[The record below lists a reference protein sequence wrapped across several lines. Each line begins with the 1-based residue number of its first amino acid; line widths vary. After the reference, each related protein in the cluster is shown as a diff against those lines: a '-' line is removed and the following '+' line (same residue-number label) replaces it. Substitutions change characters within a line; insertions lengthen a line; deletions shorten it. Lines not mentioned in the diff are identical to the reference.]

1 VGTESEHG
9 SNPKKGPQSTDT
21 GERSS
26 TSVEDWKSRSGVT
39 HARTP
44 ALIEALLRGLVV
56 GARMLILYPTGH
68 GRVQRKL
75 AEIQDLL
82 AELFTERSDPLELTV
97 FGHRLAADGAPCDDV
112 AEVAER
118 FALLLRHRQIRTLLF
133 LPGVQEDEVQLVV
146 EVLRIDHRALLRVG
160 GTRSFVD
167 QRPHPHVKFLLYEGP
182 SGRPVGQP
190 LEEEGEEFDG
200 EVALSGPPAPE
211 EGPPQRVLVDAE
223 GNVRLRVEDEPEA
236 TALPGQEP
244 VSEQERFEQQL
255 EEFALKDL
263 LESPPDGRGETAD
276 AVTFSVEDDLLSDEE
291 VRACMQDDVRHLK
304 QRFRRHVVEESALR
318 IIFRMLAESADEAQY
333 RQRRRMLLQVV
344 RDPRF
349 FTGELVHVVHRLV
362 EDGGTW
368 GFERGEEL
376 AQSLIAY
383 VTDAA
388 AVSQLL
394 NSIPLVPEVAQ
405 GVLSSLAAREDA
417 LPLLARLITT
427 DLPEFVAA
435 GLPKTL
441 VQIAE
446 RDTHRFVQWAL
457 QDRNTVLR
465 PTVVKLLL
473 EACPTI
479 FTPVCERLLLER
491 PERDRRKLLHLLCA
505 NGSENAL
512 RLLSSA
518 VRNCG
523 RGVAVEALEAL
534 SRFPHPL
541 SLEVLREVIARNN
554 GDSFQRTEAEAAI
567 YALYN
572 LGINEA
578 RTFLWEI
585 VQARRSLFSY
595 AYVRPLR
602 LLAERALQGPESI

>member
-1 VGTESEHG
+1 
-9 SNPKKGPQSTDT
+9 
-21 GERSS
+21 
-26 TSVEDWKSRSGVT
+26 
-39 HARTP
+39 
-44 ALIEALLRGLVV
+44 
-56 GARMLILYPTGH
+56 MLILYPPGH

-75 AEIQDLL
+75 VEIQELL
-82 AELFTERSDPLELTV
+82 AEIFAERSEPLELTV

-112 AEVAER
+112 ADVAER

-133 LPGVQEDEVQLVV
+133 LPGVEDSEIQLIV

-167 QRPHPHVKFLLYEGP
+167 QRPHPHVKFLLYEGDG
-182 SGRPVGQP
+182 GRPVGQA
-190 LEEEGEEFDG
+190 LEDEDELGGD
-200 EVALSGPPAPE
+200 AAIAGPPEPE
-211 EGPPQRVLVDAE
+211 APPQRVLVDAE
-223 GNVRLRVEDEPEA
+223 GNVRLAVEDEPAPTGE
-236 TALPGQEP
+236 PGPEP
-244 VSEQERFEQQL
+244 ASEQERFEQQL
-255 EEFALKDL
+255 EEFALRDL
-263 LESPPDGRGETAD
+263 LESPTDERGDVKE
-276 AVTFSVEDDLLSDEE
+276 AVAFSVEDDLLSDEG
-291 VRACMQDDVRHLK
+291 VRACMQDDVRTLK

-318 IIFRMLAESADEAQY
+318 IIFRMLADSGDEAQY

-376 AQSLIAY
+376 AKSVIAY

-405 GVLSSLAAREDA
+405 GVLSSLAGREDA

-435 GLPKTL
+435 DLPKTL
-441 VQIAE
+441 VQAAE
-446 RDTHRFVQWAL
+446 SNPRRFVQWAL

-465 PTVVKLLL
+465 PTLVRLLL
-473 EACPTI
+473 EACPKI
-479 FTPVCERLLLER
+479 LAPVCERLLLER
-491 PERDRRKLLHLLCA
+491 PERDRRRLLHLLSA
-505 NGSENAL
+505 NGSEAAL
-512 RLLSSA
+512 RLLATA
-518 VRNCG
+518 VRACG

-534 SRFPHPL
+534 GRFPHPL
-541 SLEVLREVIARNN
+541 ALEVLREVVQRNN
-554 GDSFQRTEAEAAI
+554 GDAFERAEAEAAVHS
-567 YALYN
+567 LYD

-602 LLAERALQGPESI
+602 LIAENALQGPDTL

>member
-1 VGTESEHG
+1 MGTESEHG
-9 SNPKKGPQSTDT
+9 RDPKTGPRSSET
-21 GERSS
+21 GEHSL
-26 TSVEDWKSRSGVT
+26 TSVEDWKSRGVE
-39 HARTP
+39 RQCTP
-44 ALIEALLRGLVV
+44 ALIEALIRGLVV
-56 GARMLILYPTGH
+56 GARMLILYPPGH

-82 AELFTERSDPLELTV
+82 AELFTERKEPLELTV

-112 AEVAER
+112 ADVAER
-118 FALLLRHRQIRTLLF
+118 FALLLRHRQIRSLVF
-133 LPGVQEDEVQLVV
+133 LPGVEEREIQLIV

-167 QRPHPHVKFLLYEGP
+167 QRPHPHVNFQLYEGDG
-182 SGRPVGQP
+182 GRPVGQP
-190 LEEEGEEFDG
+190 LEEGDELGSEPELMGTPSPD
-200 EVALSGPPAPE
+200 EAPQ
-211 EGPPQRVLVDAE
+211 QRVLVDAE
-223 GNVRLRVEDEPEA
+223 GNVRLTIEDEA
-236 TALPGQEP
+236 AAGPGQEP

-255 EEFALKDL
+255 EEFALRDL
-263 LESPPDGRGETAD
+263 LESPTDQPGEAKE
-276 AVTFSVEDDLLSDEE
+276 AVTFNVEDDLLSDEE
-291 VRACMQDDVRHLK
+291 VRSCMQDDARDLK

-318 IIFRMLAESADEAQY
+318 IIFRMLAESTDEAQY

-362 EDGGTW
+362 EDGETW

-376 AQSLIAY
+376 AQSVIAY

-427 DLPEFVAA
+427 DLPPFVAA
-435 GLPKTL
+435 DLPKTL
-441 VQIAE
+441 IQAAGNNP
-446 RDTHRFVQWAL
+446 HRFVQWAL

-479 FTPVCERLLLER
+479 FTPVAERLLLER
-491 PERDRRKLLHLLCA
+491 PDRDRRKLLHLLCA

-512 RLLSSA
+512 RLLAGA
-518 VRNCG
+518 VRACG
-523 RGVAVEALEAL
+523 RGVAVEAFEAL
-534 SRFPHPL
+534 GRFPHPL
-541 SLEVLREVIARNN
+541 SLEVLREVIQRNN
-554 GDSFQRTEAEAAI
+554 GDSFDRTEAEAAI
-567 YALYN
+567 YGLYN

-578 RTFLWEI
+578 RSFLWEI

-595 AYVRPLR
+595 SYVRPLR
-602 LLAERALQGPESI
+602 LLAERALQGPDAL

>member
-9 SNPKKGPQSTDT
+9 RDPKKGQGSADT
-21 GERSS
+21 GESS
-26 TSVEDWKSRSGVT
+26 TSVEDWKSRGVART
-39 HARTP
+39 RTP
-44 ALIEALLRGLVV
+44 AQLESLIRGLVV
-56 GARMLILYPTGH
+56 GARMLVLYPPGH
-68 GRVQRKL
+68 TRVRRKL
-75 AEIQDLL
+75 TEIHELL
-82 AELFTERSDPLELTV
+82 GEIFAERSEPLELTV

-112 AEVAER
+112 ADIAER
-118 FALLLRHRQIRTLLF
+118 FALLLRHRQIRTILL
-133 LPGVQEDEVQLVV
+133 LPGIEESEIQLIV

-167 QRPHPHVKFLLYEGP
+167 QRSHPHVNFLLYEGDG
-182 SGRPVGQP
+182 GRPVGQA
-190 LEEEGEEFDG
+190 LEDEDELGGVPDLAGE
-200 EVALSGPPAPE
+200 PAPDE
-211 EGPPQRVLVDAE
+211 APPQRVVVDTE
-223 GNVRLRVEDEPEA
+223 GNVRLAVVDGPEQ
-236 TALPGQEP
+236 LGPGQEP
-244 VSEQERFEQQL
+244 ASEQERFEQQL
-255 EEFALKDL
+255 EEFALRDL
-263 LESPPDGRGETAD
+263 LESPTDDRGEAKE
-276 AVTFSVEDDLLSDEE
+276 AVAFSVEGDLLSDEE
-291 VRACMQDDVRHLK
+291 VRACMQDDARTLK

-318 IIFRMLAESADEAQY
+318 IIFRMLADSTDEAQY

-376 AQSLIAY
+376 AKSVIAY

-435 GLPKTL
+435 DLPKTL
-441 VQIAE
+441 VLVAE
-446 RDTHRFVQWAL
+446 GNPHRFVQWAL

-465 PTVVKLLL
+465 PTLVKLLL
-473 EACPTI
+473 EACPTVL
-479 FTPVCERLLLER
+479 TPVCERLLLER
-491 PERDRRKLLHLLCA
+491 PDRDRRRLLHLLCT

-512 RLLSSA
+512 RMLAGA
-518 VRNCG
+518 VRACG

-534 SRFPHPL
+534 GRFPHPL
-541 SLEVLREVIARNN
+541 ALEVLREVVQRNN
-554 GDSFQRTEAEAAI
+554 GDAFERAESEAAVVS
-567 YALYN
+567 LYN
-572 LGINEA
+572 LGIREA

-595 AYVRPLR
+595 AYLRPLR
-602 LLAERALQGPESI
+602 LIAENALQGPETL

>member
-1 VGTESEHG
+1 MGTESEHG
-9 SNPKKGPQSTDT
+9 RDPKKGQHSSET
-21 GERSS
+21 GESSS
-26 TSVEDWKSRSGVT
+26 TSVEDWKSRVV
-39 HARTP
+39 ARQRTP
-44 ALIEALLRGLVV
+44 ALIEALIRGLVV
-56 GARMLILYPTGH
+56 GARMLILYPPGH

-75 AEIQDLL
+75 TEIQDLL
-82 AELFTERSDPLELTV
+82 AELFAERSDPVELTV
-97 FGHRLAADGAPCDDV
+97 FGHRLAADGQPCDDV
-112 AEVAER
+112 ADVAER
-118 FALLLRHRQIRTLLF
+118 FALLLRHRQIRTILF
-133 LPGVQEDEVQLVV
+133 LPGVEESEIQLIV

-167 QRPHPHVKFLLYEGP
+167 QRPHPHVKFLLYEGDG
-182 SGRPVGQP
+182 GRPVGQP
-190 LEEEGEEFDG
+190 LEEGDEFGDDEG
-200 EVALSGPPAPE
+200 LLHTPSPE
-211 EGPPQRVLVDAE
+211 EAPPQRVLVDAE
-223 GNVRLRVEDEPEA
+223 GNVRLTVEDETPAAGE
-236 TALPGQEP
+236 PGQEP
-244 VSEQERFEQQL
+244 ASEQERFEQQL

-263 LESPPDGRGETAD
+263 LESPTDERGEVKE
-276 AVTFSVEDDLLSDEE
+276 AVTFSVEDDLLGDEE
-291 VRACMQDDVRHLK
+291 VRACMQDDARTLK
-304 QRFRRHVVEESALR
+304 QRFRRHVVEESALC

-362 EDGGTW
+362 EDGETW

-376 AQSLIAY
+376 AQSVIAY

-405 GVLSSLAAREDA
+405 GVLSALAAREDA

-435 GLPKTL
+435 DLPKTL
-441 VQIAE
+441 VQVAE
-446 RDTHRFVQWAL
+446 NNSHRFVQWAL

-473 EACPTI
+473 EARPTL
-479 FTPVCERLLLER
+479 FAPVCERLLLER
-491 PERDRRKLLHLLCA
+491 ADRDRRKLLHLLCA

-512 RLLSSA
+512 RLLASA
-518 VRNCG
+518 VRACG
-523 RGVAVEALEAL
+523 RGVAVESLEAVG
-534 SRFPHPL
+534 RFPHPL
-541 SLEVLREVIARNN
+541 SLEVLREVIQRNN
-554 GDSFQRTEAEAAI
+554 GDAFDRSEAEAAI

-578 RTFLWEI
+578 RAFLWEI

-602 LLAERALQGPESI
+602 LLAERALQGPESL

>member
-1 VGTESEHG
+1 
-9 SNPKKGPQSTDT
+9 
-21 GERSS
+21 
-26 TSVEDWKSRSGVT
+26 VEDWKSRSVQRQ
-39 HARTP
+39 RTP
-44 ALIEALLRGLVV
+44 ALIEALIRGLVV
-56 GARMLILYPTGH
+56 GARMLILYPPGH

-75 AEIQDLL
+75 TEIQNLL
-82 AELFTERSDPLELTV
+82 AERFAESSDPVELTV

-118 FALLLRHRQIRTLLF
+118 FALLLRHRQIRTILF
-133 LPGVQEDEVQLVV
+133 LPGVEESEIQLVV
-146 EVLRIDHRALLRVG
+146 EILRIDHRALLRVG

-167 QRPHPHVKFLLYEGP
+167 QRPHPHVKFLLYEGD
-182 SGRPVGQP
+182 GGQPVGQP
-190 LEEEGEEFDG
+190 LEEGDELDDDAG
-200 EVALSGPPAPE
+200 LSGTPSPE
-211 EGPPQRVLVDAE
+211 SGPPQRVLVDAE
-223 GNVRLRVEDEPEA
+223 GNVRLTVEEEMPA
-236 TALPGQEP
+236 TGEPGQEP
-244 VSEQERFEQQL
+244 ASEQERFEQQL

-263 LESPPDGRGETAD
+263 LEAPTDERGEVRE

-291 VRACMQDDVRHLK
+291 VRLCMQDDARTLK
-304 QRFRRHVVEESALR
+304 QRFRRHVVEESALC
-318 IIFRMLAESADEAQY
+318 IIFRMLAESTDEKQY

-362 EDGGTW
+362 EDGETW

-376 AQSLIAY
+376 AQSVIAY

-405 GVLSSLAAREDA
+405 GVLSALAAREDA

-435 GLPKTL
+435 DLPKTL
-441 VQIAE
+441 VKVAE
-446 RDTHRFVQWAL
+446 TNSHRFVQWAL

-473 EACPTI
+473 ESRPAI
-479 FTPVCERLLLER
+479 FAPVCERLLLER
-491 PERDRRKLLHLLCA
+491 ADRDRRKLLHLLCA

-512 RLLSSA
+512 RLLANA
-518 VRNCG
+518 VKSCG

-534 SRFPHPL
+534 GRFPHPT
-541 SLEVLREVIARNN
+541 SLQVLREVVQRNN
-554 GDSFQRTEAEAAI
+554 GDAFERTEAEAAI
-567 YALYN
+567 YSLYN

-602 LLAERALQGPESI
+602 LIAERVLQGPETL

>member
-1 VGTESEHG
+1 MGTESEHG
-9 SNPKKGPQSTDT
+9 RDPKKRPHSPDT
-21 GERSS
+21 GESSS
-26 TSVEDWKSRSGVT
+26 TSVEGWKSRGLARV
-39 HARTP
+39 RTP
-44 ALIEALLRGLVV
+44 APIESLLRGLMVC
-56 GARMLILYPTGH
+56 ARMLILYPPGH

-75 AEIQDLL
+75 AEIQGLL
-82 AELFTERSDPLELTV
+82 GELFAERSDPLELTV
-97 FGHRLAADGAPCDDV
+97 FGHRLAADGVPCDDV
-112 AEVAER
+112 VDVAER
-118 FALLLRHRQIRTLLF
+118 FALLLRHRQIRTILF
-133 LPGVQEDEVQLVV
+133 LPGVEESEVQLIV

-167 QRPHPHVKFLLYEGP
+167 QRPHPHVKFLLHEGDA
-182 SGRPVGQP
+182 GRPTGQAP
-190 LEEEGEEFDG
+190 EDADELGG
-200 EVALSGPPAPE
+200 EVALAGPPAPE
-211 EGPPQRVLVDAE
+211 EGPPQRVLVDTE
-223 GNVRLRVEDEPEA
+223 GNVRLTVEDEPPESVG
-236 TALPGQEP
+236 PGQEP
-244 VSEQERFEQQL
+244 ASEQERFEQQL

-263 LESPPDGRGETAD
+263 LESPTDERGEANE
-276 AVTFSVEDDLLSDEE
+276 AVAFSVEDDLLSDEE
-291 VRACMQDDVRHLK
+291 VRSCMQDDARTLK
-304 QRFRRHVVEESALR
+304 QRFRRHVVEESALC
-318 IIFRMLAESADEAQY
+318 IIFRMLAEAADETQY

-376 AQSLIAY
+376 AQSVIAY

-405 GVLSSLAAREDA
+405 GVLSSLADREDA

-435 GLPKTL
+435 DLPKTL
-441 VQIAE
+441 VQVSESNA
-446 RDTHRFVQWAL
+446 HGFVQWAL

-473 EACPTI
+473 ESCPTI

-491 PERDRRKLLHLLCA
+491 PDRDRRKLLHLLCA

-512 RLLSSA
+512 RLLASA
-518 VRNCG
+518 VRACG

-534 SRFPHPL
+534 GRFPHPL
-541 SLEVLREVIARNN
+541 SLEVLREVIQRNN
-554 GDSFQRTEAEAAI
+554 GDAFERTEAEAAI
-567 YALYN
+567 FSLYS

-578 RTFLWEI
+578 RTFLWAI

-602 LLAERALQGPESI
+602 LIAESVLQGPETL

>member
-1 VGTESEHG
+1 
-9 SNPKKGPQSTDT
+9 
-21 GERSS
+21 
-26 TSVEDWKSRSGVT
+26 VEDWKSHGVDR
-39 HARTP
+39 ARTP
-44 ALIEALLRGLVV
+44 AQIEALIRGLVV
-56 GARMLILYPTGH
+56 CARMLILYPPGH
-68 GRVQRKL
+68 GRVQQKL
-75 AEIQDLL
+75 AEIQGLLGELL
-82 AELFTERSDPLELTV
+82 AERSDPLELTV

-112 AEVAER
+112 PEVAER
-118 FALLLRHRQIRTLLF
+118 FALLLRHRQIRTILF
-133 LPGVQEDEVQLVV
+133 LPGVEESEVQLIV

-167 QRPHPHVKFLLYEGP
+167 QRPHPHVKFLLYEGTA
-182 SGRPVGQP
+182 GRPVGQAIDDEDE
-190 LEEEGEEFDG
+190 LGGD
-200 EVALSGPPAPE
+200 VALTGTPAPD

-223 GNVRLRVEDEPEA
+223 GNVRLTVVDEPQAPGE
-236 TALPGQEP
+236 PGQEP
-244 VSEQERFEQQL
+244 ESEQERFEQQL

-263 LESPPDGRGETAD
+263 LEPPTDARGETGE
-276 AVTFSVEDDLLSDEE
+276 AVAFSVEDDLLSDEA
-291 VRACMQDDVRHLK
+291 VRACMQDDARTLK
-304 QRFRRHVVEESALR
+304 QRFRRHVVEESALC
-318 IIFRMLAESADEAQY
+318 IIFRMLAESTDESQY

-376 AQSLIAY
+376 AQSVIAY

-405 GVLSSLAAREDA
+405 GVLSSLAEREDA

-435 GLPKTL
+435 DLPKTL
-441 VQIAE
+441 VKVAE
-446 RDTHRFVQWAL
+446 SNSRRFVQWAI

-473 EACPTI
+473 ESCPTI
-479 FTPVCERLLLER
+479 FTAVCERLLLER
-491 PERDRRKLLHLLCA
+491 PDRDRRKLLHLLCA

-512 RLLSSA
+512 RMLATA
-518 VRNCG
+518 VRACG

-534 SRFPHPL
+534 GRFPHPL
-541 SLEVLREVIARNN
+541 SLEVLREVIQRNN
-554 GDSFQRTEAEAAI
+554 GDSFERTEAEAAI
-567 YALYN
+567 FSLYN
-572 LGINEA
+572 LGISEA

-602 LLAERALQGPESI
+602 LIAESVLQGPDTL